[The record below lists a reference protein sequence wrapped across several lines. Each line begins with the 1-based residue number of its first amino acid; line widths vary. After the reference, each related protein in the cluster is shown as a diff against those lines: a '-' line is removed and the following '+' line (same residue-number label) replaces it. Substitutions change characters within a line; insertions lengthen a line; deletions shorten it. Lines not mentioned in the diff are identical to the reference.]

1 MYTHELINLL
11 KTFTNKEL
19 MMFGKFL
26 NSPYFNSRK
35 RIIHL
40 FKVLKN
46 YYPEFD
52 AKGFTKENIF
62 RSIYKNNPYNDST
75 FRNLMS
81 DLLSLALQFV
91 KQEGMEKKGVQSAFF
106 LTTELFMRG
115 TYNLFRNKMNNCE
128 KILENNH
135 TIDSEYFLNK
145 YTILTDSFYVNL
157 LTQKVIKK
165 DYVVSESGKM
175 VTGIVCLLSYFV
187 LQSMKHYDNLLKY
200 SRSYNIKKNVETVSQ
215 FMDIFDFDKLIS
227 YIRHNSTL
235 KIPVVEIYYKLLKA
249 FANFEDETFYTD
261 LKKSV
266 LVNSEKLGND
276 DNYFLFTRLIDYS
289 VVKKN
294 TGMHASYNIETEI
307 FELNDIFVRNEFYK
321 TEANKYLPFDFYR
334 NVLLNCI
341 ALKRLDYMEEF
352 IKNNSKK
359 LLPKH
364 SRGFEDYSYALLYF
378 EKKNYTKALL
388 CINRIKFD
396 QFLYKL
402 DMKNLQLKINYE
414 LEQYESAISVIDT
427 YKHFLKN
434 NVLISES
441 RRILH
446 NNFLD
451 YTNKL
456 IQYRIGSQKVNLLFI
471 KDRIEKSKM
480 IFDKVWLLDKAN
492 YLSGFDKKMS
502 DNRNT
507 RKFST
512 SGL

>member
-62 RSIYKNNPYNDST
+62 RRIYKNNPYNDST

-91 KQEGMEKKGVQSAFF
+91 KQEGMEKKEVQSAFF

-227 YIRHNSTL
+227 YIRHNSSL

-249 FANFEDETFYTD
+249 FANFEDESFYTD

-294 TGMHASYNIETEI
+294 TGMHTNYNIETEI

-359 LLPKH
+359 LLPKP

-378 EKKNYTKALL
+378 EKGNYTKALF
-388 CINRIKFD
+388 CINKIKFD
-396 QFLYKL
+396 QFVYKL

-456 IQYRIGSQKVNLLFI
+456 IQYRIGSQKVNLHYI

-492 YLSGFDKKMS
+492 YLSGIDKKMP
-502 DNRNT
+502 DNKHT

>member
-1 MYTHELINLL
+1 MYTHELLNLL
-11 KTFTNKEL
+11 KTFNDKEL
-19 MMFGKFL
+19 MKFSKFL
-26 NSPYFNSRK
+26 NSPYFNNRK

-40 FKVLKN
+40 FRVLKG

-62 RSIYKNNPYNDST
+62 HKIYGNNPYNDST

-81 DLLSLALQFV
+81 DLLLFALKFV
-91 KQEGMEKKGVQSAFF
+91 KLEAIEKKEVQSAFF
-106 LTTELFMRG
+106 LTTELVMRG
-115 TYNLFRNKMNNCE
+115 TYSLFRNKMNNCE
-128 KILENNH
+128 KIIENNH
-135 TIDSEYFLNK
+135 TVDSDYFLNK

-165 DYVVSESGKM
+165 DYVVSETGKM

-200 SRSYNIKKNVETVSQ
+200 SRSYNIKKNVDTVSQ
-215 FMDIFDFDKLIS
+215 FMEIFDFDRLIL
-227 YIRHNSTL
+227 YIRNNSSIKT
-235 KIPVVEIYYKLLKA
+235 PVVEIYYKLLKS
-249 FANFEDETFYTD
+249 FANFEDEKFYNE

-266 LVNSEKLGND
+266 LLYSKLLGND
-276 DNYFLFTRLIDYS
+276 DNYFLFTRLIDYN

-294 TGMHASYNIETEI
+294 TGVHTNYNIEMEI
-307 FELNDIFVRNEFYK
+307 FDLNDIFVKNEFYK

-352 IKNNSKK
+352 IKSNSKK
-359 LLPKH
+359 LLTKH
-364 SRGFEDYSYALLYF
+364 SKGFEDYSYALLYF
-378 EKKNYTKALL
+378 EKGNYSKALS

-414 LEQYESAISVIDT
+414 LEQFESAISVIDT
-427 YKHFLKN
+427 FKHFLKN
-434 NVLISES
+434 NVLITES

-451 YTNKL
+451 YTGKL
-456 IQYRIGSQKVNLLFI
+456 IQYRIGSQKVNLHFI
-471 KDRIEKSKM
+471 QDRIEKSKV
-480 IFDKVWLLDKAN
+480 IFDKVWLLDKVN
-492 YLSGFDKKMS
+492 ELSGFEAKK
-502 DNRNT
+502 
-507 RKFST
+507 KA
-512 SGL
+512 